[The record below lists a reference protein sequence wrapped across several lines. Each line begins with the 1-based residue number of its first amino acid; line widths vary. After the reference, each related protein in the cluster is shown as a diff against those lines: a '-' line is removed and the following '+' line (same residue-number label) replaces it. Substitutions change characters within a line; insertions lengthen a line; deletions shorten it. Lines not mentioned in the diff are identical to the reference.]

1 MSKALPFISQALQHC
16 CDVNT
21 VTSVN
26 HIGMVR
32 VRGRRPCRIPGGM
45 VKFVPATCSEEY
57 SNGAVLFEPPGSG
70 LPAGLLATP
79 AVVQVSQGTTYI
91 PVVNVGVTD
100 VMLYPRSMIGTLSSV
115 YVVSLPT
122 GVTEV
127 QPVVAVVGTQN
138 AEVGPTVLEQ
148 VETLDLSSLSEVE
161 QCQVRALLYKFQSVF
176 STRDGDLG
184 CINLISHDIPL
195 IDETPI
201 RQRFRWIPPSE
212 YEVVKA
218 HINQLLEAEI
228 IRESCSPYASP
239 IVLVKKKDDSLR
251 MCIDYRQLNART
263 RKDTFPLPGIDESL
277 DSLSGACW
285 FSTLDLAS
293 EYNQVPVTEKDRFK
307 IGFCTP
313 FGLFEWNRM
322 PFGLC
327 NAPGTFQRLMERLFG
342 DQQCQSLLLYLEDV
356 VVFSTL
362 VAKHLECL
370 EVVLSRL
377 EREGLKVKL
386 SMCAFFPKRS
396 EVFGS
401 RHIG

>member
-1 MSKALPFISQALQHC
+1 M
-16 CDVNT
+16 
-21 VTSVN
+21 
-26 HIGMVR
+26 
-32 VRGRRPCRIPGGM
+32 
-45 VKFVPATCSEEY
+45 
-57 SNGAVLFEPPGSG
+57 
-70 LPAGLLATP
+70 
-79 AVVQVSQGTTYI
+79 
-91 PVVNVGVTD
+91 
-100 VMLYPRSMIGTLSSV
+100 
-115 YVVSLPT
+115 
-122 GVTEV
+122 
-127 QPVVAVVGTQN
+127 
-138 AEVGPTVLEQ
+138 LEQ

-313 FGLFEWNRM
+313 FGLFEWNHM

-370 EVVLSRL
+370 EVVLSQL

-386 SMCAFFPKRS
+386 SKCAFFPKRS